1 MNCSGLFAVR
11 LLLTGEEA
19 RQKPKCKTLQ
29 VSLTVTVVYLIR
41 LYVEAVTKQSMYYMY
56 QMDIDFSIL
65 GYVYFVAFSAF
76 FLSLYSY
83 LYGRYVG
90 FFIRLVWVR

>member
-1 MNCSGLFAVR
+1 
-11 LLLTGEEA
+11 
-19 RQKPKCKTLQ
+19 
-29 VSLTVTVVYLIR
+29 
-41 LYVEAVTKQSMYYMY
+41 MYYMY